1 MMKKQ
6 IIKKT
11 AKSVEVQ
18 VDVVLIK
25 DGEYYVALC
34 PSLNVSSYGQ
44 TQVEAKEAF
53 NEALKIFISETD
65 KKGNLEKELLKNG
78 WVLQQLPKLSY
89 KPPKLS
95 VFPDAAAYKKN
106 KMKFKEKIAFPL

>member
-1 MMKKQ
+1 MKKQ
-6 IIKKT
+6 IIKKS
-11 AKSVEVQ
+11 ARSVEVQ

-44 TQVEAKEAF
+44 TQVEAKQAF
-53 NEALKIFISETD
+53 DEALKIFISETD
-65 KKGNLEKELLKNG
+65 KKGNLEKELLKYG
-78 WVLQQLPKLSY
+78 WVLQQQPKLSY
-89 KPPKLS
+89 TPPKLS

-106 KMKFKEKIAFPL
+106 KLKFKEKVAFPL

>member
-1 MMKKQ
+1 MKKQ
-6 IIKKT
+6 IIKKS
-11 AKSVEVQ
+11 ARSVEVQ

-44 TQVEAKEAF
+44 TQVEAKQAF
-53 NEALKIFISETD
+53 DEALKLFISETD

-78 WVLQQLPKLSY
+78 WTLQQLPKLSY

-106 KMKFKEKIAFPL
+106 KMKFKEKIALPL